1 MLFLECM
8 EFFRNLSRDIDVP
21 DGQVNQVN
29 ERLHRS
35 ESTGTVLHHADD
47 SVDALGGGIGES

>member
-1 MLFLECM
+1 MLFLECT
-8 EFFRNLSRDIDVP
+8 EFVRDFGRDIDVT

-35 ESTGTVLHHADD
+35 KSAGSVLDDTDD
-47 SVDALGGGIGES
+47 SVETLGDGIG